1 RRSRDRALVT
11 TLLRLADATGG
22 DLDLYRE
29 AAETAADHVGDRAL
43 GLSIGERLFELAVA
57 RFPSSDEVSA
67 ETHAERALL
76 SRGAWASAELG
87 GSSALSQ
94 DAPGAVTWALD
105 FLVRTSGEDAA
116 RDRVVDLLLRGS
128 ELPFSDAKRRAVR
141 LSAADLA
148 DPERGLAIY

>member
-1 RRSRDRALVT
+1 
-11 TLLRLADATGG
+11 
-22 DLDLYRE
+22 
-29 AAETAADHVGDRAL
+29 
-43 GLSIGERLFELAVA
+43 
-57 RFPSSDEVSA
+57 
-67 ETHAERALL
+67 
-76 SRGAWASAELG
+76 G
-87 GSSALSQ
+87 GSTALSQ

-148 DPERGLAIY
+148 DPERGLAIYRELFAADPKDDLVAGRLERALRAGNRSVELAELRMKQVAVASSSERRVELRFEAASLLAEVGEPD